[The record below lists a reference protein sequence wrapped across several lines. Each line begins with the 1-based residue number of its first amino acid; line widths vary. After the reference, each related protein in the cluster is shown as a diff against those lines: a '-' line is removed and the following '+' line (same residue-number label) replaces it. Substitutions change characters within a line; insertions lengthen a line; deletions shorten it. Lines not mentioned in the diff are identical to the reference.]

1 MSSDAFE
8 TGAGS
13 PKAGVAKRRQ
23 ASGVPALGLTDV
35 AGSLDALSL
44 EQALKDVDIA
54 NARVVDLTQRLVSA
68 HQQIVD
74 TQVAMAQ
81 LEAKMAEQRAR
92 YQRVLS
98 SRAYRIANRY
108 WRILGALR
116 GME

>member
-1 MSSDAFE
+1 
-8 TGAGS
+8 
-13 PKAGVAKRRQ
+13 
-23 ASGVPALGLTDV
+23 
-35 AGSLDALSL
+35 
-44 EQALKDVDIA
+44 
-54 NARVVDLTQRLVSA
+54 VSA
-68 HQQIVD
+68 QQESVD
-74 TQVAMAQ
+74 TQAAMAQ